1 MKKEQNV
8 PKFMEIISSVIGN
21 IPLWCE
27 KCEGIFLQVHLS
39 FDPKVCI
46 FPLTFFL

>member
-1 MKKEQNV
+1 MNKEQNV

-27 KCEGIFLQVHLS
+27 RIVKG
-39 FDPKVCI
+39 
-46 FPLTFFL
+46 FFYRYT